1 MYQNGYLF
9 YSWYQRNTSKGTV
22 GVLVIPLWLCTV
34 LLFPDPSLH
43 FLAAQGEIA
52 KIKEEIDK
60 GLHKIWSQFII
71 W

>member
-9 YSWYQRNTSKGTV
+9 CSWYQRNTSKGTV
-22 GVLVIPLWLCTV
+22 GVLVTPVWLYTV

-60 GLHKIWSQFII
+60 GLHEIWSQFII